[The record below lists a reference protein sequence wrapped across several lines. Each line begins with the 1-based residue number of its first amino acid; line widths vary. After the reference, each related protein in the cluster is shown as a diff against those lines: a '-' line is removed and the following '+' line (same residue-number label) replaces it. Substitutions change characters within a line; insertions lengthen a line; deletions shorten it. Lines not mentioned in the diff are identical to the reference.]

1 MLGHGGPAL
10 VPHPHGRVNAH
21 PRAEHV
27 LRCRGL
33 GEHDLHGHALGDLD
47 EIARRVVGGQEGE
60 PGPRGARDRLN
71 LAAEDDARE
80 AVGLELDVL
89 ARLHVGQLGFL
100 EVRDDP
106 DFGLGRDRE
115 KRLARLDELAGFDVL
130 P

>member
-1 MLGHGGPAL
+1 MAVWAESRTRTVASTLIPGRSTCSGSGAWASTIFTGTRWVTLTKLPVELSGG
-10 VPHPHGRVNAH
+10 R
-21 PRAEHV
+21 RATRS
-27 LRCRGL
+27 L
-33 GEHDLHGHALGDLD
+33 
-47 EIARRVVGGQEGE
+47 
-60 PGPRGARDRLN
+60 RGARDRLN